1 MASKTSANTGTLVF
15 VGLLGVAT
23 VGLFVTSVVFFAK
36 TNRLTNELAAARS
49 DQQYV
54 ISPDQR
60 AQYEAQ
66 LREAQSNRTTL
77 VGLLNDRLGET
88 MRRVTG
94 SERTTVDQLD
104 QRLAAF
110 EGGDTSPALTVL
122 QNMQSEVQ
130 SLERERDQARAAA
143 ERAQA
148 DLTNEVEARQRAQ
161 QQFEQALAAA
171 NAELD
176 QYKAEVESYRG
187 NMTSTISANNERVEE
202 IRRDAAD
209 RTALLSDQNERL
221 REQNLILQG
230 QLDSLRAERSEDL
243 LRPQDESTLID
254 GRIVSVNAASN
265 EAFIDLTTSDRLVL
279 GMSFEIYDNA
289 SQIRPNAE
297 GEYPRGKATAEVIRV
312 GDTSSVL
319 RLIRTSRGNPVVSG
333 DVLANA
339 VYDPKKSY
347 KFVVFGAFDTDRDGL
362 ATQREAEN
370 VKAIVR
376 NWGGQVQDEIVGDT
390 DFLVLGDRPAVPPQ
404 PPIDAPFAV
413 VQEYTRLERAS
424 REYDRLFQVAQQ
436 TGIPVLN
443 QNRLYTLT
451 GLYSRR

>member
-36 TNRLTNELAAARS
+36 ANRLTNELAAARA
-49 DQQYV
+49 DQQHI

-60 AQYEAQ
+60 AQYES
-66 LREAQSNRTTL
+66 LIREAQQNRTTL
-77 VGLLNDRLGET
+77 VGLVNDRLGQT
-88 MRRVTG
+88 MRRVAG
-94 SERTTVDQLD
+94 SERTTVDQLN
-104 QRLAAF
+104 QRLAGFPGA
-110 EGGDTSPALTVL
+110 DTSPVLTVL
-122 QNMQSEVQ
+122 ANMQSEIQ
-130 SLERERDQARAAA
+130 SLQRERDQARAAA

-161 QQFEQALAAA
+161 QQFEEALAAA
-171 NAELD
+171 NAELG

-187 NMTSTISANNERVEE
+187 NLTSTISANNERVEE
-202 IRRDAAD
+202 IRREAAD
-209 RTALLSDQNERL
+209 RTALLSDQIERV
-221 REQNLILQG
+221 REENLILQG
-230 QLDSLRAERSEDL
+230 QLESLRAERSRDL
-243 LRPQDESTLID
+243 LRPQDEASLID
-254 GRIVSVNAASN
+254 GRIVSVNAGAN
-265 EAFIDLTTSDRLVL
+265 EAFIDLTSRDRLVL

-297 GEYPRGKATAEVIRV
+297 GVYPRGKATAEVIRV
-312 GDTSSVL
+312 GENSSVL

-347 KFVVFGAFDTDRDGL
+347 KFVVYGAFDTDGDGVP
-362 ATQREAEN
+362 TQREADN
-370 VKAIVR
+370 VRAVIR
-376 NWGGQVQDEIVGDT
+376 NWGGTVQDDVVGDT

-404 PPIDAPFAV
+404 PPIDAPYAV
-413 VQEYTRLERAS
+413 VQEYARLERAS
-424 REYDRLFQVAQQ
+424 REYDRLFGVAQQ

>member
-36 TNRLTNELAAARS
+36 TNRLTNELAAART
-49 DQQYV
+49 DQQFI

-60 AQYEAQ
+60 AQYEASIKQ
-66 LREAQSNRTTL
+66 AQSKRTTL
-77 VGLLNDRLGET
+77 VGLLNEQMGET
-88 MRRVTG
+88 MRRVVG
-94 SERTTVDQLD
+94 SDRATLEQLN
-104 QRLAAF
+104 QQLAAF
-110 EGGDTSPALTVL
+110 EGADTSAALTVMT
-122 QNMQSEVQ
+122 NMQSRIDG
-130 SLERERDQARAAA
+130 LTRERDQARAAA

-161 QQFEQALAAA
+161 QQFEQSLAAA
-171 NAELD
+171 NAELG
-176 QYKAEVESYRG
+176 QYQAEVESYRG
-187 NMTSTISANNERVEE
+187 NMTSTIAANNERVEE

-209 RTALLSDQNERL
+209 RTALLADQLERS
-221 REQNLILQG
+221 REESLILKG
-230 QLDSLRAERSEDL
+230 QVDSLRAERSQDL
-243 LRPQDESTLID
+243 LRPQDESSLVD
-254 GRIVSVNAASN
+254 GRVVSVNSASN
-265 EAFIDLTTSDRLVL
+265 EVFIDLTTSDRVVL

-289 SQIRPNAE
+289 SQIRADE
-297 GEYPRGKATAEVIRV
+297 SGAYPRGKATGEVIRV
-312 GDTSSVL
+312 GDTSSVV
-319 RLIRTSRGNPVVSG
+319 RLVRTSRGNPVVGG

-347 KFVVFGAFDTDRDGL
+347 KFVVFGAFDTDRDGVP
-362 ATQREAEN
+362 TQREAEN
-370 VKAIVR
+370 IRAIVR
-376 NWGGQVQDEIVGDT
+376 NWGGVVQDDIVGDT

-404 PPIDAPFAV
+404 PPIDAPYAV
-413 VQEYTRLERAS
+413 VQEYARLERAS
-424 REYDRLFQVAQQ
+424 REYDRLFEVAQQ

>member
-36 TNRLTNELAAARS
+36 TNRLTNELAAART
-49 DQQYV
+49 DQQFV

-60 AQYEAQ
+60 AQFEA
-66 LREAQSNRTTL
+66 LIREAQQKRTTL
-77 VGLLNDRLGET
+77 VGLMNERYGET
-88 MRRVTG
+88 MLRIAG
-94 SERTTVDQLD
+94 SERATVEQLN
-104 QRLAAF
+104 QRLAGF
-110 EGGDTSPALTVL
+110 EGAESSPVLTVL
-122 QNMQSEVQ
+122 GNMQSEIDG
-130 SLERERDQARAAA
+130 LTRERDLARAAA

-161 QQFEQALAAA
+161 EQFEQSLAAA
-171 NAELD
+171 NAELG
-176 QYKAEVESYRG
+176 QYKAEVESYRES
-187 NMTSTISANNERVEE
+187 MTSTISANNERVEE

-209 RTALLSDQNERL
+209 RTALLGDQNDRL

-230 QLDSLRAERSEDL
+230 QLDSLRAERSQDL
-243 LRPQDESTLID
+243 LRPQDEGSLID
-254 GRIVSVNAASN
+254 GRIVSVNAGAN

-289 SQIRPNAE
+289 SQIRADAE
-297 GEYPRGKATAEVIRV
+297 GNYPRGKATAEVIRV
-312 GDTSSVL
+312 GDNSSVL

-339 VYDPKKSY
+339 VYDPKKAY
-347 KFVVFGAFDTDRDGL
+347 KFVVFGAFDTDRDGVP
-362 ATQREAEN
+362 TQREAEN

-376 NWGGQVQDEIVGDT
+376 NWGGQIQDDIVGDT

-404 PPIDAPFAV
+404 PPIDAPYAV
-413 VQEYTRLERAS
+413 VQEYARLERAS
-424 REYDRLFQVAQQ
+424 REYDRLFETAQQ

>member
-23 VGLFVTSVVFFAK
+23 VALFVTSVVFFAK

-49 DQQYV
+49 DQQFV

-60 AQYEAQ
+60 AQYEAM
-66 LREAQSNRTTL
+66 LKEAQQKRTTL
-77 VGLLNDRLGET
+77 VGLLNDRLGQT
-88 MRRVTG
+88 MQRVAG
-94 SERTTVDQLD
+94 SERATVEQIN
-104 QRLAAF
+104 QRLSGF
-110 EGGDTSPALTVL
+110 EGAESSPVLTVL
-122 QNMQSEVQ
+122 ANMQSRIEGLTQ
-130 SLERERDQARAAA
+130 ERDQARAAA

-161 QQFEQALAAA
+161 QEFEQALAAA

-176 QYKAEVESYRG
+176 QYKNEVESYRG
-187 NMTSTISANNERVEE
+187 NMTSTISANNERVDE

-209 RTALLSDQNERL
+209 RAAVANDQIERQ
-221 REQNLILQG
+221 REQILILQG
-230 QLDSLRAERSEDL
+230 QLDSLRAERSQDL
-243 LRPQDESTLID
+243 LRPQDEGSLID
-254 GRIVSVNAASN
+254 GRVVSVNAGAN
-265 EAFIDLTTSDRLVL
+265 EAFIDLTTRDRLVL
-279 GMSFEIYDNA
+279 GMTFEIYDNA
-289 SQIRPNAE
+289 SQIRPNSE

-312 GDTSSVL
+312 GDNSSVL

-347 KFVVFGAFDTDRDGL
+347 KFVVFGAFDTDRDGV

-376 NWGGQVQDEIVGDT
+376 NWGGQIQDDIAGDT

-404 PPIDAPFAV
+404 PPIDAPYAV
-413 VQEYTRLERAS
+413 VQEYARLERAS

-436 TGIPVLN
+436 TGIAVLN